1 MNKNKNFTLI
11 ELLVIRNKH
20 LCLSENKN
28 NTSLRPDGRTSRLL
42 KASSSHLH
50 APKAFFTRSAFTL
63 IELLVVIAIIAI
75 LAAMLL
81 PALSNTKEMGKKI
94 FCANNMKQVGALHG
108 QYTNSNDDFIVPDM
122 QPGVLEKGGNWKGG
136 QHVTQDY
143 PEWFNAKV
151 VFWQVALCKQIPGWK
166 YTGGGVNN
174 SYGPYHSW
182 LHPVVK
188 CPNGFSTGLLYW
200 ATTGSFYNI
209 FSYSLQWGIPGKITR
224 ITQMKAPAKTVFM
237 YEQGV
242 YPMKDSFGF
251 NPDTYIPGS
260 AGVDSTSYG
269 ITKALKSTYTI
280 IRNDAVRGRHN
291 RTVNLLF
298 MDGHVENIKSGVYYK
313 TRYKYKKFYDR

>member
-1 MNKNKNFTLI
+1 MQKKYAKK
-11 ELLVIRNKH
+11 RNLMIKY
-20 LCLSENKN
+20 S
-28 NTSLRPDGRTSRLL
+28 
-42 KASSSHLH
+42 
-50 APKAFFTRSAFTL
+50 FTL

-136 QHVTQDY
+136 TNVTQDY

-174 SYGPYHSW
+174 NYGPYHSW

-188 CPNGFSTGLLYW
+188 CPNGFSTGLLYSGM
-200 ATTGSFYNI
+200 TGSFYNI
-209 FSYSLQWGIPGKITR
+209 FSYSLQHGIPDNITR
-224 ITQMKAPAKTVFM
+224 ITQMKMPAKTVFM
-237 YEQGV
+237 YEQGAS
-242 YPMKDSFGF
+242 PMADDFGISAYGS
-251 NPDTYIPGS
+251 TYIPGS
-260 AGVDSTSYG
+260 ADVASTSQG
-269 ITKALKSTYTI
+269 IKAALNSTHAI
-280 IRNDAVRGRHN
+280 MRNDAVRGRHN

-313 TRYKYKKFYDR
+313 TRYTYKKFYDR